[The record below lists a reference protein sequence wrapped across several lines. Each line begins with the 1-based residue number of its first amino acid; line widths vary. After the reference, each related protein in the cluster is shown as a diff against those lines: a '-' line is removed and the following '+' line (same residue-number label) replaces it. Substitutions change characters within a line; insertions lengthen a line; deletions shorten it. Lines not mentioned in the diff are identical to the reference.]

1 MNSTNAVAVII
12 QAVLPLSKA
21 DTSSSGASSAE
32 VVSVATLAA
41 AAGSWAKMPVGML
54 VNKKPAIAKSKAGT
68 PILYFSFMGFG
79 GFGSWVK
86 ANLLLER

>member
-32 VVSVATLAA
+32 VVSVATSA
-41 AAGSWAKMPVGML
+41 AAGSWANMPVGML
-54 VNKKPAIAKSKAGT
+54 VNKMPAIAKSKAGT

-79 GFGSWVK
+79 GFGFCVK